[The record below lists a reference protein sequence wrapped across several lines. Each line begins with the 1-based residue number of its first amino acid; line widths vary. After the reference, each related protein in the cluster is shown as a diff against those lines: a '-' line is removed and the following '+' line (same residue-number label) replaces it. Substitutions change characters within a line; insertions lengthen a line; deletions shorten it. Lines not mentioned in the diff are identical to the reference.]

1 MDSQPQDLVPEV
13 LSAGSSATSGAGSP
27 AAAAATSAAALTLPA
42 LQQLIQQMYAAKD
55 AKRGLEG
62 TFLWI
67 TAEVGEL
74 AEALRAGTAAER
86 AGEFADVLAWL
97 VTLANLTGID
107 LQAAIE
113 QKYARGCPGCQQF
126 VCRCQPAGKP

>member
-1 MDSQPQDLVPEV
+1 MTITMDSQPQEP
-13 LSAGSSATSGAGSP
+13 SAAASTSGAAAAPSNAGSSST
-27 AAAAATSAAALTLPA
+27 AALTLPA

-55 AKRGLEG
+55 AKRGIEG
-62 TFLWI
+62 TFLWF

-107 LQAAIE
+107 LQTAIE